1 MKVSAI
7 LAYWRKYGMHRR
19 RIIILGVFVTL
30 LISVLTLTLFI
41 ANWQVNK
48 IQDEQ
53 TRQYLLNGS
62 NKIKKNIEKHFYKV
76 EKVNKELSNQLA
88 NKGHSEQSILDII
101 ENVGAI
107 YDGFSGIGAAY
118 SPYSID
124 DKLRL
129 FSPYMIQQDHGYEM
143 TRIDL
148 LFDYTAD
155 KLNQC
160 VDGNWYNCAVQ
171 KQEGWLPLQFDE
183 QSFRWVMKD
192 VLPIKKK
199 DKIIGYSFVNIDV
212 SNLYNEIEAVD
223 LGDEGYAI
231 IFDQNNN
238 QIYHSLFP
246 NAVKEERHNFKDYFK
261 EASLISCEP
270 PLRSS
275 RCHFNVIANQLTQ
288 VPSYLHVFE
297 IAQTQWKV
305 AVVIEKAFFAHHK
318 LMVHLSTLQD
328 WVKRNPYTLTLFSVL
343 TVLVWVFFINML
355 WNSKLQ
361 LGLWGSAFIIAL
373 SFVSAILYIWF
384 SQKDVV
390 EAPAK
395 ESQLITSDANLR
407 TFVRDY
413 SKSSLHQHKEP
424 PIFIPT
430 GITVQSAKIDD
441 DNNLLISGYVW
452 QRYLLSN
459 HYDIGKGLSFPESI
473 ESKVRQIYIH
483 QEGDYE
489 TIGWTFRVK
498 ISGHFI
504 YKTYPFDKQTIW
516 LRLWP
521 KDYRKHVILIPDAI
535 AYDNLNTSSKP
546 GLEESFSISGW
557 QVKRA
562 FFDIRFNDYN
572 STLGIDSKVNKMY
585 VPELYYNIQIGR
597 NVIDPFVSYLFP
609 VVIVLLMLY
618 AVLLTNSRD
627 ESRIGL
633 IGFNALEVLASCS
646 ALFFVALL
654 AHVELRSH
662 IGANELIYM
671 EYFFIIA
678 YTMVLIVSVNSIL
691 FSWGMNIRFV
701 QYADNALPK
710 LLYWPLLTGLLFIFT
725 LMVFW

>member
-1 MKVSAI
+1 MKLNAI
-7 LAYWRKYGMHRR
+7 LAYWRMYGMHRR
-19 RIIILGVFVTL
+19 RVVISVLFITL
-30 LISVLTLTLFI
+30 LISAFTLSLFV
-41 ANWQVNK
+41 ANWQVNS

-53 TRQYLLNGS
+53 TRQYLLANS
-62 NKIKKNIEKHFYKV
+62 LKVKKSIEKHFHKV
-76 EKVNKELSNQLA
+76 EYVNKELSKQLSE
-88 NKGHSEQSILDII
+88 KGHTEKSITTII

-107 YDGFSGIGAAY
+107 YDGFSGIGVAY
-118 SPYSID
+118 EPYSID
-124 DKLRL
+124 NKLRL
-129 FSPYMIQQDHGYEM
+129 FSPYMIQKDHHYEM

-148 LFDYTAD
+148 LYDYTA
-155 KLNQC
+155 KTLNQC
-160 VDGNWYNCAVQ
+160 VNGNWYDCAKKMGQ
-171 KQEGWLPLQFDE
+171 GWLPLQYDE
-183 QSFRWVMKD
+183 QSFHWVMKH
-192 VLPIKKK
+192 VLPIMEKGQSV
-199 DKIIGYSFVNIDV
+199 GYSFVNIDV
-212 SNLYNEIEAVD
+212 SSLYNEINTVD

-231 IFDQNNN
+231 IFDQNDD

-246 NAVKEERHNFKDYFK
+246 HAVKEERLTFTDIFK
-261 EASLISCEP
+261 EKSPIVCHEP
-270 PLRSS
+270 FRDKG
-275 RCHFNVIANQLTQ
+275 CHFNVIANQLTH
-288 VPSYLHVFE
+288 VPSYLHVFNIE
-297 IAQTQWKV
+297 QTQWKV
-305 AVVIEKAFFAHHK
+305 AVIIEKNFFSHHV
-318 LMVHLSTLQD
+318 LQIHLSTLQN
-328 WVKRNPYTLTLFSVL
+328 WVKGNPYLLTLFSIL
-343 TVLVWVFFINML
+343 TLLVWVIFVNIFLNR
-355 WNSKLQ
+355 KLQ
-361 LGLWGSAFIIAL
+361 LGLWGSAFIIAFG
-373 SFVSAILYIWF
+373 FVSAILYIWL
-384 SQKDVV
+384 SQEEVL
-390 EAPAK
+390 EASNK
-395 ESQLITSDANLR
+395 QSQMITSDANLR
-407 TFVRDY
+407 SFVRDY
-413 SKSSLHQHKEP
+413 SKSSLQQHKEP

-441 DNNLLISGYVW
+441 DNNLIISGYLW

-459 HYDIGKGLSFPESI
+459 HYEIGKGLSFPDSI
-473 ESKVRQIYIH
+473 ESKIQQIYDH
-483 QEGDYE
+483 KEGDYE
-489 TIGWTFRVK
+489 TIGWSFRVK
-498 ISGHFI
+498 ISGHFV
-504 YKTYPFDKQTIW
+504 YKTYPFDRQTIW

-521 KDYRKHVILIPDAI
+521 KDYRKHVILIPDAM

-546 GLEESFSISGW
+546 GLENSFSISGW

-585 VPELYYNIQIGR
+585 VPELHYNIQIGR

-691 FSWGMNIRFV
+691 FSWGMNIGFV

-725 LMVFW
+725 LVVFW